1 MVLKNREK
9 SLKHRG
15 DMFRSSYNLLIAD
28 FVRIFVV
35 LPMRLR
41 FMMVRMFGYMLLLA
55 LMETGTLLAI
65 SLLGM
70 SISSPD
76 YVRNISVV
84 RKVFQLF
91 PELGA
96 WCADQRILAASAA
109 SLVLSFIVF
118 KNGLSIFNGWACARF
133 SEEIA
138 LYAGKRI
145 FHQYL
150 YSPYMAHVSGDSTTT
165 FQALSWRGTLSS
177 FVVNSLTM
185 YTYFI
190 TAIFLLCT
198 LIAASPEMLLLII
211 AVVIF
216 ISWGIYASI
225 KKKID
230 NASAESARLGMAET
244 AATRNAM
251 QGIREVLIYR
261 QQEVFL
267 EKFMSACRSA
277 VPSKTFQAI
286 ASPIPPWILEIVG
299 FAVIPIVIIV
309 MIVSYNADMAKIT
322 AAVSMVMLAAWRIL
336 PILSRSLASLV
347 MLRSARQPA
356 FACLEKLEEAQHHPV
371 ALSGE
376 PTEGFQI
383 TREICFDDVSF
394 TYPKA
399 TEPALQHI
407 FMDIPCGKRIGIIG
421 RSGAGKSTLVG
432 ILSGL
437 MDCTSG
443 QLLVDGK
450 ALPPADRAAYA
461 MKVGYVPQAPYILAG
476 TVAEN
481 VAFSQW
487 GKPYDAERVLHA
499 CRQAALDIVE
509 SHASGIEIPIGEH
522 GAGLSGGQAQRVS
535 IARALYANPSL
546 LIFDE
551 ATSALDHATENT
563 ILKTIYELANSMT
576 VVIIAHRL
584 STVEQCDM
592 IYWIDQG
599 QLMASGTP
607 DEILPLYRSGN
618 GKIKPAK
625 RLYG

>member
-1 MVLKNREK
+1 
-9 SLKHRG
+9 
-15 DMFRSSYNLLIAD
+15 MFRAIYNLLVAD
-28 FVRIFVV
+28 FVRIFIV
-35 LPMRLR
+35 LPARLR
-41 FMMVRMFGYMLLLA
+41 FMTIRMFCYMFLLA
-55 LMETGTLLAI
+55 LLETGTLLSI

-70 SISSPD
+70 SISSPS
-76 YVRNISVV
+76 YVWNLVV
-84 RKVFQLF
+84 VKNFFQIF
-91 PELGA
+91 PEVGL
-96 WCADQRILAASAA
+96 WCADPRILAACTA
-109 SLVLSFIVF
+109 SLVLSIIVL
-118 KNGLSIFNGWACARF
+118 KNGLSIFNGWACACF
-133 SEEIA
+133 SEEIS

-150 YSPYMAHVSGDSTTT
+150 YSPYMTHISGDSTIT

-177 FVVNSLTM
+177 FVVNSMTM

-190 TAIFLLCT
+190 TALFLLCT
-198 LIAASPEMLLLII
+198 LIAASPEMLLLIL

-225 KKKID
+225 KKNID
-230 NASAESARLGMAET
+230 DASAQSARFGMEET

-261 QQEVFL
+261 QQEVFF
-267 EKFMSACRSA
+267 EKFMRACISA
-277 VPSKTFQAI
+277 VPSKAFQAI
-286 ASPIPPWILEIVG
+286 ASPIPPWILEVVG

-309 MIVSYNADMAKIT
+309 MIVNYNADMARIT

-347 MLRSARQPA
+347 VLRSVRQPA
-356 FACLEKLEEAQHHPV
+356 FACLEKLEEAQQHPV
-371 ALSGE
+371 LLPGE
-376 PTEGFQI
+376 PTEGFQVK
-383 TREICFDDVSF
+383 RDICFDDVSF
-394 TYPKA
+394 TYPNA
-399 TEPALQHI
+399 VEPALQNISLH
-407 FMDIPCGKRIGIIG
+407 IPCGKRIGIIG
-421 RSGAGKSTLVG
+421 RSGAGKSTLVS

-437 MDCTSG
+437 VDCTSG

-450 ALPPADRAAYA
+450 PLTPADRVAYA
-461 MKVGYVPQAPYILAG
+461 MQVGYVPQSPYILAG

-487 GKPYDAERVLHA
+487 GKPYDAERVQHA
-499 CRQAALDIVE
+499 CRQAALDIIE

-551 ATSALDHATENT
+551 ATSALDHATENA
-563 ILKTIYELANSMT
+563 ILNTIYGLSNSMT

-584 STVEQCDM
+584 STVEQCDV

-599 QLMASGTP
+599 RLVDSGPP
-607 DEILPLYRSGN
+607 DEILPRYRD
-618 GKIKPAK
+618 GKDVDEADAK
-625 RLYG
+625 KSVT